1 MVRAPRDGHARSTA
15 TLDGAESP
23 GPGSVSRQLDGPSI
37 TAESISVRSIGALAG
52 HGAGAFQAWGSAPL
66 RRLSGLWTWPCHP
79 ISAGPILPSVP
90 NRMAFQPL
98 IKTPAMGRG
107 LSTSVGRELDGWVA
121 AGTDT
126 GFLGCSDV
134 GNDSR
139 GLSGHRKLPSCGANA
154 AEMDHRFPGVVW
166 TACALWRTSARCPG
180 HPGKQR
186 LSTTVEGVVEK
197 LVNLVKET
205 RCQTAWSW
213 TWTTCGPG
221 HSPTYKAL

>member
-1 MVRAPRDGHARSTA
+1 MGDPRMVRAPRDGHARSTA

-121 AGTDT
+121 
-126 GFLGCSDV
+126 C
-134 GNDSR
+134 R
-139 GLSGHRKLPSCGANA
+139 HGHRLLGMFGRRQRLAGLERASQA
-154 AEMDHRFPGVVW
+154 AQ
-166 TACALWRTSARCPG
+166 LWRERRRDGPPLPWCRVDCVRPVAHLRPMSRSSWETTPFHNCGGCCGKARQP
-180 HPGKQR
+180 R
-186 LSTTVEGVVEK
+186 
-197 LVNLVKET
+197 
-205 RCQTAWSW
+205 
-213 TWTTCGPG
+213 
-221 HSPTYKAL
+221 